1 LFQVET
7 RAIYCYNKIIFKI
20 KGEVLVKQIK
30 ITTEFI
36 KLDQLMKFADMVDSG
51 GEAKML
57 IAQGLVLVNGEI
69 CTQRGKKIRPGDEV
83 EFDGQ
88 NYQII

>member
-1 LFQVET
+1 MK
-7 RAIYCYNKIIFKI
+7 R
-20 KGEVLVKQIK
+20 IK